1 MVLNKTYNLY
11 SPAKINFYLK
21 VIKKLPS
28 GLHKIES
35 FVALIDLRDH
45 LQITETNKTATNVK
59 FKGKFAKSIDN
70 LNNSITK
77 LIFFLQK
84 MYPILEEKK
93 FNITIYKRIP
103 TGAGLGGGSS
113 NAVTIFQFLKTKF
126 KLKVSNQNLSK
137 IYNYIGADSK
147 IFSDKNPKFV
157 DGIGDKVQSVTQK
170 IKLNLLLIYPN
181 KPNLT
186 ARIYKMNKVFS
197 KQGTNI
203 IARKLIKKNILNL
216 FNFGNDLFNAA
227 TKSNP
232 SINQLI
238 KFIEKQKI
246 CDFIRMSGS
255 GSCCYLVFKSKKNLL
270 KCEKLVKTKFRS
282 YWTAVTK
289 TIT

>member
-1 MVLNKTYNLY
+1 MVFNKTYNLY

-21 VIKKLPS
+21 VIKKLSS

-35 FVALIDLRDH
+35 FVTLIDLKDH
-45 LQITETNKTATNVK
+45 LQITETNKTKTNVK
-59 FKGKFAKSIDN
+59 FEGEFAKSIDKS
-70 LNNSITK
+70 NNSITK

-84 MYPILEEKK
+84 IYPILKDKK
-93 FNITIYKRIP
+93 FDITIYKRIP

-113 NAVTIFQFLKTKF
+113 NAVTIFKFLKTKF
-126 KLKVSNQNLSK
+126 NLKVSNQNLFK
-137 IYNYIGADSK
+137 IYNCIGADSK
-147 IFSDKNPKFV
+147 IFIDKNPKFI
-157 DGIGDKVQSVTQK
+157 DGTGDKVQSVKQK

-186 ARIYKMNKVFS
+186 AHIYKLNKVFS
-197 KQGTNI
+197 KPGFNI
-203 IARKLIKKNILNL
+203 IARKVIKKNILNL

-232 SINQLI
+232 SISQLI

-246 CDFIRMSGS
+246 CDFIQMSGS